1 MSCKYSK
8 CIFLNEKFSKGRLSD
23 YQDDETEGVVFRS
36 GHVMQAQKT
45 AEQGVV
51 LA

>member
-1 MSCKYSK
+1 MSLDVTVSA
-8 CIFLNEKFSKGRLSD
+8 D

-36 GHVMQAQKT
+36 GRVMQAQKI
-45 AEQGVV
+45 AERGAV

>member
-1 MSCKYSK
+1 MKNSPKAACLITK
-8 CIFLNEKFSKGRLSD
+8 
-23 YQDDETEGVVFRS
+23 DDETEGVVFRS

-45 AEQGVV
+45 AERGVV